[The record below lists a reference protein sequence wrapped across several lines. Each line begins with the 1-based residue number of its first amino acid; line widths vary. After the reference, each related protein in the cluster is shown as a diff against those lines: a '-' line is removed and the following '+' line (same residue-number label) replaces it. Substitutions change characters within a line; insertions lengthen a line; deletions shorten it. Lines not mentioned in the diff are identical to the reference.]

1 MRIPDLVIA
10 AVLGALSIS
19 IILTASS
26 FPRLAGL
33 SVGPGL
39 FPIVLAG
46 ALMLCSV
53 LLAIEAFVCKSAPK
67 PSGEGEIV
75 PVETHPAAR
84 WRLFAV
90 IVACAIFAGLGQLLG
105 FVIVGIVGVAILML
119 AFGVPPARA
128 LAISIIAVVLLD
140 LFFVHVMRIPLP
152 LGVLAPLGGWL

>member
-46 ALMLCSV
+46 ALMLCSA
-53 LLAIEAFVCKSAPK
+53 LLALEAFAGKPALK
-67 PSGEGEIV
+67 PSGEGEV
-75 PVETHPAAR
+75 EPVEAHPAAR
-84 WRLFAV
+84 RRFFAV
-90 IVACAIFAGLGQLLG
+90 IVACAIFAGLGQTLG
-105 FVIVGIVGVAILML
+105 FVIVGILALALLML
-119 AFGVPPARA
+119 AFGVSSPRA
-128 LAISIIAVVLLD
+128 LTISIIAVVLLD